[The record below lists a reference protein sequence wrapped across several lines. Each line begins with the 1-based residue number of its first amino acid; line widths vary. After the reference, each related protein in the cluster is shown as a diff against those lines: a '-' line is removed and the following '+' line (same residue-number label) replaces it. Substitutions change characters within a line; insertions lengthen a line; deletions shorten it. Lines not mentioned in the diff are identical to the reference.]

1 MPEHRIQSL
10 AALRALIPPP
20 PAMMHKRLQRRLDE
34 YCLLMIRQAAVCA
47 VGFAD
52 PRLDIEYL
60 DLRHHPVLRAEGQ
73 YILLPWPADRAS
85 PPQPIEEL
93 ACSLYF
99 ILPGVG
105 FALRANGRGSLRDGT
120 LLEFRTEALF
130 LHCSRAKVRAD
141 FWRARGPAGPFLS
154 DTGQA
159 LSESAQD
166 FIAASPYLLML
177 TQRQADATE
186 MSPRG
191 DPAGFVQVLDDQ
203 TLLVPERPG
212 NKVACSLSNILVDG
226 ALRLSF
232 LQPGSDTVLS
242 VAGRAWLSSDPS
254 LLAPLAVN
262 GKPPRVA
269 TLVNVERYRFQHCP
283 ELLSAGLWD
292 RATHL
297 DEGQIPAFSK
307 MLSEH
312 MNGTGLLGK
321 ATSLV
326 VDAVVKHDLRHLY

>member
-1 MPEHRIQSL
+1 MPEHRIESL
-10 AALRALIPPP
+10 SALRALIPPP

-60 DLRHHPVLRAEGQ
+60 DLRHHPVLGAEGQ
-73 YILLPWPADRAS
+73 DILLPWPADKAV
-85 PPQPIEEL
+85 PQQPIENV

-105 FALRANGRGSLRDGT
+105 FTLRANGRGSLRAGKR
-120 LLEFRTEALF
+120 LEFRAEAVF

-141 FWRARGPAGPFLS
+141 IWRAREHTAPFLS

-159 LSESAQD
+159 LSELAQA

-177 TQRQADATE
+177 TQRQTDATE
-186 MSPRG
+186 LSPRG
-191 DPAGFVQVLDDQ
+191 DPAGFVQVLYRH

-232 LQPGSDTVLS
+232 LLPGSDTVLS
-242 VAGRAWLSSDPS
+242 IAGRAGLSNDPS
-254 LLAPLAVN
+254 LLAPLAIN
-262 GKPPRVA
+262 GKSPRVA
-269 TLVNVERYRFQHCP
+269 TIVNVERYRFQHCP
-283 ELLSAGLWD
+283 ELLAAGLWD

-297 DEGQIPAFSK
+297 DEGQIPAFSR

-321 ATSLV
+321 ATTLV

>member
-1 MPEHRIQSL
+1 MPEHRIESL
-10 AALRALIPPP
+10 SALRALIPPP
-20 PAMMHKRLQRRLDE
+20 PAMLQKRLQRRVDE

-52 PRLDIEYL
+52 PRLDVEYL

-73 YILLPWPADRAS
+73 DILLSWPADKAIPR
-85 PPQPIEEL
+85 QPIEQM

-105 FALRANGRGSLRDGT
+105 FSLRANGQVSLQPGKPMA
-120 LLEFRTEALF
+120 FRAESLF
-130 LHCSRAKVRAD
+130 LHCLRAKVRAD
-141 FWRARGPAGPFLS
+141 FWRAREHARAFSS

-159 LSESAQD
+159 LSEPARA

-186 MSPRG
+186 LSPRG
-191 DPAGFVQVLDDQ
+191 DPDGFVQVLDRQ
-203 TLLVPERPG
+203 TLVLPERPG
-212 NKVACSLSNILVDG
+212 NKVACSLSNLLVDG

-242 VAGRAWLSSDPS
+242 VAGRAWLSNDPS
-254 LLAPLAVN
+254 LLAPLAIN

-269 TLVNVERYRFQHCP
+269 IVVKIERYRFQHCP
-283 ELLSAGLWD
+283 ELLAAGLWN

-307 MLSEH
+307 MLAEH

-321 ATSLV
+321 ATALV